1 MMCFECVE
9 AVLAVVLAMVRLNS
23 IARSYDCET
32 FSHVSCI
39 LYGLSSDY
47 SNRTT
52 WPLVLGKLF
61 LVPMKNAENT
71 WPERI

>member
-9 AVLAVVLAMVRLNS
+9 DTCSGSGHGETEFN
-23 IARSYDCET
+23 RSFMDYET
-32 FSHVSCI
+32 FSHVSCM
-39 LYGLSSDY
+39 LYSLSSDY
-47 SNRTT
+47 FNRTT

-61 LVPMKNAENT
+61 LVPMKNVENT